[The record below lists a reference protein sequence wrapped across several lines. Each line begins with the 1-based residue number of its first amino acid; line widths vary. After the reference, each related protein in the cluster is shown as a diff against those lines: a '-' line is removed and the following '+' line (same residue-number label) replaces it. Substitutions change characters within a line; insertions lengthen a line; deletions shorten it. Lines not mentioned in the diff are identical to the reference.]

1 MELLQEGIIY
11 LEERLREI
19 RYELNWNKA
28 LKLIFWSILVALI
41 VGMAVIFGMILN
53 DLPVFAV
60 TCNVIRVALIVVS
73 GLLIWTIK
81 SCALEE
87 LNMQT
92 NRLKCQKYECERDIE
107 KYKNDM
113 IDLREMEKKVMKSK
127 TILTEKQI
135 DTLSYYTE
143 KAKQVFKWLIVTKDG
158 EVVASDIKPEY
169 NEEYDTWFF
178 DNEANT
184 IQIGRNKKLAKK
196 SKHTLTK
203 IISGGYTSL
212 GI

>member
-1 MELLQEGIIY
+1 MELLQEGILY
-11 LEERLREI
+11 LENRLRDI
-19 RYELNWNKA
+19 QYELNWNTA

-41 VGMAVIFGMILN
+41 IGMAAMFGMILN
-53 DLPVFAV
+53 ELPVFAV
-60 TCNVIRVALIVVS
+60 PCNIIRVALIVVS
-73 GLLIWTIK
+73 GLLVWIIY

-92 NRLKCQKYECERDIE
+92 NSLKYQKTECERDIR
-107 KYKNDM
+107 KYMKGIAD
-113 IDLREMEKKVMKSK
+113 IKKKEKKVMESK
-127 TILTEKQI
+127 TALTEKQTE
-135 DTLSYYTE
+135 TLNNYTE

-169 NEEYDTWFF
+169 NEEYETWFF
-178 DNEANT
+178 DNVANT

-203 IISGGYTSL
+203 IS
-212 GI
+212 